1 MKSGARYIE
10 RVVDRLEA
18 SVAILPGTELDFS
31 ELFMANEEIE
41 VLDTW
46 TGEVTRRPRLP
57 LRPVEALRAA
67 AMEKL
72 K

>member
-1 MKSGARYIE
+1 MGARYIE
-10 RVVDRLEA
+10 RIVPRLD
-18 SVAILPGTELDFS
+18 VAIAIPKGTVIDPS

-46 TGEVTRRPRLP
+46 TGEVTRRPRRP
-57 LRPVEALRAA
+57 LRPVEALREAE
-67 AMEKL
+67 MEKRS